1 MYKANDVVVNRQGNV
16 FKLELSFG
24 NELGYYPEGKNKFH
38 IMIKSDTGAAY
49 WSNGTDAL
57 YYDIVGYA
65 KMTPKDDKNCIH
77 EYESDG
83 SLLYAN
89 RFICNKCGNTL
100 DINNIPNDQ
109 QIYFKHS
116 DPHIGVLKRKPKS
129 DPISPEHYSRLS
141 PEPKD
146 VIRNWDLNFNLGNVI
161 KYIARA
167 GHKDSRIDDL
177 LKAKQY
183 LDFEIE
189 FEKKRLTSLSN

>member
-1 MYKANDVVVNRQGNV
+1 MYKAGDVVVNRRGDVVTLQEDNDEFPRLFCFTT
-16 FKLELSFG
+16 FKMFISRADGACVSDFAN
-24 NELGYYPEGKNKFH
+24 NEDF
-38 IMIKSDTGAAY
+38 
-49 WSNGTDAL
+49 
-57 YYDIVGYA
+57 DIVGYA
-65 KMTPKDDKNCIH
+65 KMTPK
-77 EYESDG
+77 
-83 SLLYAN
+83 A
-89 RFICNKCGNTL
+89 
-100 DINNIPNDQ
+100 
-109 QIYFKHS
+109 
-116 DPHIGVLKRKPKS
+116 

-167 GHKDSRIDDL
+167 GYKDSRIDDL